1 MSLNLNQAA
10 AAILVAQINL
20 DNGKSF
26 TVDQL
31 SFGPVMTNAG
41 PDSADYEAV
50 VMVTGVPAQGWS
62 GSFPYK
68 YNRINLEE
76 IFTADNSSFSVDA
89 VADYAALVAAINTAM
104 GTNMQLTTL
113 PVADSNQLYVPGDI
127 TPAQLPA
134 PTPAAPSIAFILT
147 ADPNSYIYRGAA
159 ILNATTSAES
169 LAAAFTVA
177 STGLTYTAPVSGDGS
192 SSDGSDG
199 TS

>member
-41 PDSADYEAV
+41 SDAAEYEAV

-62 GSFPYK
+62 DSFAYK
-68 YNRINLEE
+68 YNRISLED
-76 IFTADNSSFSVDA
+76 IFTADNSSYNVDA
-89 VADYAALVAAINTAM
+89 CADYAALVAAINTAM
-104 GTNMQLTTL
+104 GTDMQLSTL
-113 PVADSNQLYVPGDI
+113 PVSDSNQQYVPGDI

-134 PTPAAPSIAFILT
+134 PTPAAPSVAFILT

-159 ILNATTSAES
+159 ILTATTSAAS
-169 LAAAFTVA
+169 LAGAFTVP
-177 STGLTYTAPVSGDGS
+177 STGLTYTAPVAG
-192 SSDGSDG
+192 DGSDG